1 MSFSPTGHIS
11 QLNQWIHE
19 GAPSIEVAGL
29 SGSVLAYHL
38 SLMLKK
44 LRKPCL
50 IMLPQ
55 ARDSE
60 VLMRALRFFLKSGD
74 SENGKTDVPIYDFPT
89 YDLSPLTGLGPHR
102 EVVASRIQSLYA
114 LLSQDNA
121 TVMTSLEASLCRILP
136 KESFLEGLE
145 YLEVGEDAERDA
157 LIERLEAIGYQRTS
171 LVEER
176 ADYSVRGSVIDLFP
190 PLNPL
195 PVRLEFWG
203 DHLESIR
210 HFDPLSQRS
219 KESLQELVILPANEI
234 IKGKAAVKRARS
246 MGRLPKGASEGM
258 SFPGQEGWLNHFYPH
273 LDTLFHYLPN
283 DALLILVNCDPLD
296 RTVQKIQTRFDQ
308 EVEKNRNRAAEGG
321 EPFPEIEGL
330 FLPGGEFAERLSAH
344 QRVFF
349 NELDLQ
355 GREDV
360 RKKLVF
366 KDHFSLDAPLELSL
380 EGKGKISLAPLAE
393 KMSHWR
399 DQGGRVVLLC
409 RTLKQAQRLREILEN
424 YGFHLDAPLSG
435 WRDVPDTPGFC
446 ICLGRLA
453 KGFSLPETGL
463 YVVTED
469 EIFGA
474 KRSRSRS
481 QRSKTAQGLSWSG
494 FSQLKNG
501 DLVVHEEHGI
511 GRYGGLRKM
520 EIAQKANDFVIVE
533 YADHDRLYIPADR
546 VGILQK
552 YIGAGDGNVRLDRL
566 GGNSWN
572 LQKQKA
578 RKSVRHIAR
587 QLIEIYALRRYRKGY
602 SFSSPDSYFREFE
615 ATFEHEE
622 TPDQIKA
629 IEDVLDDMISENPMD
644 RLVCGDVGYGKT
656 EVAIRAAFKANADGK
671 QVALLVPT
679 TVLAEQHFETFRKRM
694 APYGIRVEVVSRFK
708 SRKEQKEILG
718 KLRSGQV
725 DILIG
730 THRILQKDVHFQNLG
745 LLIIDEEQRFG
756 VKQKE
761 AIKKYRALV
770 DVLAITATPVPRTL
784 QMSMLGVRDLS
795 IIETPPEERL
805 AIRTHLIQYDEPM
818 IASAIQNEL
827 ERNGQVFFVHNR
839 VRTIDQ
845 IADRLRQIVP
855 TARFAVAHGQMKEK
869 ELEETMLDFLHKQ
882 VDVLVSSTI
891 IESGLDIP
899 SANTIIINEVDH
911 LGLAQI
917 YQLRGR
923 VGRSKQKAYAYL
935 LLSDGSQLSRDAEKR
950 LKALMDFSQL
960 GAGIHLA
967 MHDLKIRGGGNIL
980 GYAQAGHISA
990 MGYELYV
997 KLIEQAVAELKGEM
1011 WQEEIDPEI
1020 NTDLPAFLPSDY
1032 VVDTDIRLNLYRR
1045 LSMLDGPP
1053 RLADM
1058 EAEIKDR
1065 FGPPPHE
1072 VKNLLALMSLRL
1084 FLKQT
1089 GISRLDAGH
1098 RGITLAFSPALQRK
1112 PEKWIE
1118 LTERN
1123 RGHYQFLNQNTLKI
1137 NTGPLNLPDDLS
1149 KIRSAI
1155 EKLPLMVDEQRIS
1168 GHLDRKS

>member
-1 MSFSPTGHIS
+1 
-11 QLNQWIHE
+11 
-19 GAPSIEVAGL
+19 
-29 SGSVLAYHL
+29 
-38 SLMLKK
+38 
-44 LRKPCL
+44 
-50 IMLPQ
+50 
-55 ARDSE
+55 
-60 VLMRALRFFLKSGD
+60 MRALKFFLKSGNSGSVKSD
-74 SENGKTDVPIYDFPT
+74 APIYEFPA
-89 YDLSPLTGLGPHR
+89 YDMSPLTGLGPHR
-102 EVVASRIQSLYA
+102 EVVARRIQSLYA
-114 LLSQDNA
+114 LLTQDNA
-121 TVMTSLEASLCRILP
+121 TVITSLDASLYRILP
-136 KESFLEGLE
+136 KDSFLEGLE
-145 YLEVGEDAERDA
+145 YLEVGEEAERGA
-157 LIERLEAIGYQRTS
+157 LIERLETIGYQQTS

-190 PLNPL
+190 PSSPL

-219 KESLQELVILPANEI
+219 KETLRELVILPANEI
-234 IKGKAAVKRARS
+234 IMGKAAVKRARS

-258 SFPGQEGWLNHFYPH
+258 SFPGQEGWLNHFYLH
-273 LDTLFHYLPN
+273 LDTLFHYLPH
-283 DALLILVNCDPLD
+283 DVLVVLVNCDPLD
-296 RTVQKIQTRFDQ
+296 RTALKIQARFDK
-308 EVEKNRNRAAEGG
+308 EVEKNRNRAAERGD
-321 EPFPEIEGL
+321 PFPEVEGL
-330 FLPGGEFAERLSAH
+330 FLSVDEFTDHLSSH
-344 QRVFF
+344 QRLLF
-349 NELDLQ
+349 NKLDLQ
-355 GREDV
+355 RPDDV

-366 KDHFSLDAPLELSL
+366 KDHFSLDTPLELQL
-380 EGKGKISLAPLAE
+380 EGKGKVSLAPLSE
-393 KMSHWR
+393 KMSQWR
-399 DQGGRVVLLC
+399 EQGGRVVLLC
-409 RTLKQAQRLREILEN
+409 RTLKQAQRLQEILEN
-424 YGFHLDAPLSG
+424 YGLHLDAPVSG
-435 WRDVPDTPGFC
+435 WKDVPDTPGFSIC
-446 ICLGRLA
+446 IGRLSE
-453 KGFSLPETGL
+453 GFSWPEVGL

-481 QRSKTAQGLSWSG
+481 QRAKVGQGLNWSG
-494 FSQLKNG
+494 FSQLKDG

-520 EIAQKANDFVIVE
+520 DIAQKVNDFVIVE
-533 YADHDRLYIPADR
+533 YAAHDRLYIPADR

-587 QLIEIYALRRYRKGY
+587 QLIEIYALRKYRKGY
-602 SFSSPDSYFREFE
+602 AFSSPDSYFREFE

-622 TPDQIKA
+622 TPDQVRA
-629 IEDVLDDMISENPMD
+629 IEDVLDDMVSENPMD

-656 EVAIRAAFKANADGK
+656 EVAVRAAFKANADGK

-679 TVLAEQHFETFRKRM
+679 TVLAEQHFETFRKRL

-708 SRKEQKEILG
+708 PRKEQTEILG
-718 KLRSGQV
+718 RLRCGQV

-756 VKQKE
+756 VRQKE

-770 DVLAITATPVPRTL
+770 DVLTITATPVPRTL

-805 AIRTHLIQYDEPM
+805 AIRTHLIHYDEAT
-818 IASAIQNEL
+818 IASAIQDEL
-827 ERNGQVFFVHNR
+827 ERDGQVFFVHNR

-845 IADRLRQIVP
+845 IAERLKQIVP
-855 TARFAVAHGQMKEK
+855 TARFAVAHGQMKGK
-869 ELEETMLDFLHKQ
+869 ELEETMLAFLHKQ

-899 SANTIIINEVDH
+899 SANTIIINEVDR

-950 LKALMDFSQL
+950 LKALMDFSEL

-980 GYAQAGHISA
+980 GYAQAGHIAA

-1011 WQEEIDPEI
+1011 WQDEIDPEI
-1020 NTDLPAFLPSDY
+1020 NIDLPAFLPNDY
-1032 VVDTDIRLNLYRR
+1032 VVDTNIRLNLYRR
-1045 LSMLDGPP
+1045 LSMLDGPSS
-1053 RLADM
+1053 LADM

-1065 FGPPPHE
+1065 FGPLPHE

-1089 GISRLDAGH
+1089 GISRLDTGA
-1098 RGITLAFSPALQRK
+1098 RGITLTFSSAVQRK
-1112 PEKWIE
+1112 PETWIE
-1118 LTERN
+1118 LAERN
-1123 RGHYQFLNQNTLKI
+1123 RGRYQFLNQNTLKI
-1137 NTGPLNLPDDLS
+1137 NTGSLNLPDDLS

-1155 EKLPLMVDEQRIS
+1155 EKLPLTVEEQGLVRHA
-1168 GHLDRKS
+1168 GP